1 MPDDAFALGTYDAGQ
16 GSYPGLVVAG
26 KVHDISA
33 FTGYGPTRETLEDGA
48 AACAA
53 RAAAAASPPVP
64 GVDESALT
72 TLPPVTRPGQLY
84 AAGANYRTHIIEMAV
99 A

>member
-33 FTGYGPTRETLEDGA
+33 FSRYRSTLEILEDWEA
-48 AACAA
+48 AFAA
-53 RAAAAASPPVP
+53 LAAAAASPPVP
-64 GVDESALT
+64 GVDESALR

-99 A
+99 